1 MTQLQ
6 ELVDITEA
14 LYLKEQAAVQDI
26 LSQEAA
32 LRSKLAE
39 IDQQVR
45 KARDELS
52 GIEPM
57 QSIGADVVWQAWV
70 GRAKYQL
77 NTQLAQ
83 VLAQKEMVMD
93 KVRRAFGKTL
103 IASELA
109 QAESKTKHAT
119 RQARSL
125 AAACEVNS
133 VR

>member
-1 MTQLQ
+1 MKQMQ

-26 LSQEAA
+26 LSEEEA

-39 IDQQVR
+39 IDQQIS
-45 KARDELS
+45 KARDDIS
-52 GIEPM
+52 RIDPM
-57 QSIGADVVWQAWV
+57 QTIGADVVWQAWV
-70 GRAKYQL
+70 GRAKTQL

-83 VLAQKEMVMD
+83 VLARKSLVMG

-103 IASELA
+103 IASQLA
-109 QAESKTKHAT
+109 QAEGKTQRDR

-125 AAACEVNS
+125 AAACDVKTN
-133 VR
+133 R